1 MFTEFLR
8 LLGEGRRSEGQRQI
22 RKKIVPDFHAQ
33 RAGRGQIT
41 PPPTHTHTQHLKRAS
56 AGGAIPPDNSQ
67 ECGGETRARGAL
79 RQTRANR
86 VGGRKGAHG
95 RGALGGPGREGL
107 CGPRDAAGAC
117 LAGTTEGRSSGLPQQ
132 EGKSP

>member
-41 PPPTHTHTQHLKRAS
+41 PPPTHTHTASLQRLTKKCLMTVKIKRK
-56 AGGAIPPDNSQ
+56 
-67 ECGGETRARGAL
+67 EYLEL
-79 RQTRANR
+79 RTLCAQ
-86 VGGRKGAHG
+86 
-95 RGALGGPGREGL
+95 GPMQ
-107 CGPRDAAGAC
+107 
-117 LAGTTEGRSSGLPQQ
+117 S
-132 EGKSP
+132 